1 MKNATLYSTKAFKYV
16 AAGRKVLEYAFTD
29 KISAD
34 LEAIDNKVNDGENR
48 EKIIGDYVS
57 DAAFEEWYNSF
68 AETLNTACGK

>member
-1 MKNATLYSTKAFKYV
+1 MGFFDKLKKGLTRT
-16 AAGRKVLEYAFTD
+16 REAFTD